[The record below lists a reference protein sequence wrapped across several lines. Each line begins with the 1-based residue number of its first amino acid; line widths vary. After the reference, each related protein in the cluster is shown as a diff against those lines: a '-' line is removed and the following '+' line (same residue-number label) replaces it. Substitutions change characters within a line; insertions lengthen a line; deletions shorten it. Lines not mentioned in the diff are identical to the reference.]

1 MGEGVLYLFNTVTT
15 NLKSCKNVLMY
26 NKKLEEKKRNKP
38 NVPNVTVLKINIG
51 PLTLTTICGG
61 GGFITHPLILVR
73 IKVLM
78 IRFLTPMLLC
88 D

>member
-15 NLKSCKNVLMY
+15 NLKSCKNVLTY

-61 GGFITHPLILVR
+61 GGVYNSPINFS
-73 IKVLM
+73 K
-78 IRFLTPMLLC
+78 